1 MERSKSGWV
10 CKKYFPTC
18 YPCIEGTI
26 THAGNMGKVL
36 TNMPVNALNPLQESS
51 GTLLMCCQTFCKSKD
66 PNNLGFPLY
75 SEAQYS
81 TAP

>member
-1 MERSKSGWV
+1 
-10 CKKYFPTC
+10 
-18 YPCIEGTI
+18 
-26 THAGNMGKVL
+26 MGKVL